1 MNSIAS
7 IILPTLNEEK
17 NIIILLKKIR
27 LILYYT
33 KYEVIF
39 VDDGSIDNTRKIII
53 KLSKK
58 YKNVKYIFRNI
69 KNLSTAFLAGL
80 KISKGKYIILMDS
93 DLQHNP
99 SNLKK
104 ILTEIIKSK
113 QDIIIGS
120 RFLKNSKNYEKE
132 FKSKFRLILSKC
144 FIIIF
149 KLITKSR
156 LTDPLSGF
164 FAAKKSILINKEKFL
179 FKKGF
184 KIVLDYYL
192 LLRKSAKIK
201 EIPIS
206 LNKRFKGKSKIN
218 IKILLLIIL
227 QILFHI
233 KKIR

>member
-1 MNSIAS
+1 MNSIAT
-7 IILPTLNEEK
+7 IILPTLNGEK
-17 NIIILLKKIR
+17 NINILIKKIR
-27 LILYYT
+27 QILYYT

-39 VDDGSIDNTRKIII
+39 VDDGSIDNTQKIII
-53 KLSKK
+53 NLSKK

-80 KISKGKYIILMDS
+80 KISKGKYIILMDA

-120 RFLKNSKNYEKE
+120 RFLKSSKNYEKK
-132 FKSKFRLILSKC
+132 FKSK
-144 FIIIF
+144 
-149 KLITKSR
+149 

-179 FKKGF
+179 YKRGF
-184 KIVLDYYL
+184 KIVLDYYM
-192 LLRKSAKIK
+192 LLRKSAKIA

>member
-80 KISKGKYIILMDS
+80 KISKGKYIILMDA

-132 FKSKFRLILSKC
+132 FKSKFRLILSKF
-144 FIIIF
+144 FIII
-149 KLITKSR
+149 
-156 LTDPLSGF
+156 
-164 FAAKKSILINKEKFL
+164 
-179 FKKGF
+179 
-184 KIVLDYYL
+184 
-192 LLRKSAKIK
+192 
-201 EIPIS
+201 
-206 LNKRFKGKSKIN
+206 
-218 IKILLLIIL
+218 
-227 QILFHI
+227 
-233 KKIR
+233 